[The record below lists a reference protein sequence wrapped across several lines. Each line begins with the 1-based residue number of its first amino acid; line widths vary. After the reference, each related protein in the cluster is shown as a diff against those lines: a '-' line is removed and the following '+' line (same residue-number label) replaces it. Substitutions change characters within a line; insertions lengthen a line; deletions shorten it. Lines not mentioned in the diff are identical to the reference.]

1 MHNKRL
7 KEGQCVSLSQSLD
20 GKGQKGMW
28 LEEDSRGDEYKVL
41 GKREDEI
48 IDRAL
53 KFLPG
58 QEGEKEDRR
67 MRFSTMLASHVW
79 KSTF

>member
-1 MHNKRL
+1 
-7 KEGQCVSLSQSLD
+7 
-20 GKGQKGMW
+20 MW

-53 KFLPG
+53 KFLSG

-67 MRFSTMLASHVW
+67 LRFSTMLASHVW
-79 KSTF
+79 KQQFVSRLPPWLCAHG